1 MLFLFETKKQTYM
14 AFTLPPLPYEKGALE
29 PHISEKTVEFHYGK
43 HHQGYVDKVNKLI
56 EGTEFE
62 NASLEEIVN
71 KADGGI
77 FNNGAQVWNHTFYW
91 NCLNPDG
98 GGKPNGKLLELIN
111 RDFGSFNEFKEKFTN
126 AATTLFGSGW
136 AWLSVE
142 KDGKLV
148 IEQRNNADNPMR
160 DGLKPILTCDM
171 WEHAFYL
178 DHQNR
183 KPEYLEDFWSI
194 VNWDACEERL

>member
-1 MLFLFETKKQTYM
+1 L
-14 AFTLPPLPYEKGALE
+14 
-29 PHISEKTVEFHYGK
+29 
-43 HHQGYVDKVNKLI
+43 NKLI
-56 EGTEFE
+56 KGTEFE
-62 NASLEEIVN
+62 NASLEEIVK

-91 NCLNPDG
+91 NCLSPFG
-98 GGKPNGKLLELIN
+98 GNKPNGKLQELIN

-136 AWLSVE
+136 TWLSVD

-148 IEQRNNADNPMR
+148 IEQRSNADNPLR

-178 DHQNR
+178 DRQNR
-183 KPEYLEDFWSI
+183 KPEYLEAFWNL